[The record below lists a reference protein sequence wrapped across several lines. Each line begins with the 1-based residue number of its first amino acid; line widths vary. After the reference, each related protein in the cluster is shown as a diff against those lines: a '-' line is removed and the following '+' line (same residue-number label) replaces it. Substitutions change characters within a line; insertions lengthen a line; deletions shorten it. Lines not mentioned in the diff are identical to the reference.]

1 MTRGRLVAWV
11 VSLGLVASAA
21 CSNETGSNK
30 PLGTGDTLI
39 VDVDA
44 SDLPDQPEASP
55 DDVFAQDDVQTAYD
69 EGDAYAVLTICAPPD
84 GGSDDGGKGA
94 KADDAGAA
102 YEGGAPAAACQPLP
116 AACTSD
122 PTCDCLFKALG
133 SMIPCDYPHCGVQN
147 GFNIYCP

>member
-1 MTRGRLVAWV
+1 MARGRLVAWV
-11 VSLGLVASAA
+11 VSSMLVAVAA

-30 PLGTGDTLI
+30 PLGNGDLLI

-44 SDLPDQPEASP
+44 TDLPDQPDASP
-55 DDVFAQDDVQTAYD
+55 DDVFAQDDVQTAYE

-84 GGSDDGGKGA
+84 GGSGAGGKA
-94 KADDAGAA
+94 KAGDAAA

-122 PTCDCLFKALG
+122 PTCDCLFKALA
-133 SMIPCDYPHCGVQN
+133 SMIPCDYPHCGVQD